1 MEIQTLNPA
10 TPRQRQRIEAFL
22 KRNGLRID
30 DMNYYAAA
38 LDDDGEMIA
47 GGGLKDDVIKCVA
60 VDDAHKGEAIA
71 NTLVSH
77 LISHANQEG
86 YSCIKLFTK
95 PKNRQLFESLSFRL
109 LAEAPEA
116 ILMETGI
123 GGISNTVKAL
133 KKIKEES
140 EKYKEY
146 NKECREDSKECKEDS
161 KECKEDCKECKED
174 SKECKEEEKTN
185 LNTST
190 PQHLNT
196 SYLNTSTSQHLN
208 TSYLNTSTPHH
219 LTTTTPPRGVVVMN
233 CNPFTLGHRYLI
245 EQAAKQVK
253 RLYVMVVR
261 EDCSLFA
268 YTERKAMV
276 EQGVADIENVS
287 VIDGSDYAISRATFP
302 TYFLKRLDDAADTQM
317 QLDLDLFRRH
327 IAPALGATVRF
338 VGTEPT
344 DQLTRRYNQLMHE
357 ALTDVREID
366 RLAKDGNAVSAS
378 RVRKAM
384 EQGDMNTIRQLV
396 PPTTLPYIIAHLA
409 TQALQAELDTTPKPG
424 LVDKDNNGAHRDM
437 DHALMQLSINTL
449 HPYFMR
455 LALLGFADTLPSHTA
470 IRDTGIEAEKAM
482 LAATNGVNTHKGALF
497 SMGLAVVAA
506 AYEEKKAA
514 ANKEEREEERK
525 KEEKGKE
532 RGKEEREDSQVPLK
546 SLESLESLAPLAPI
560 ESLASP
566 LSSLQLTIK
575 SLAASFPDTSGTHG
589 SKAKQLSNGTTTIKG
604 ALDNAR
610 EGYEKLFAEWLPFY
624 NERRKSHDAHALHK
638 TLLRIM
644 CDLDD
649 TNIIY
654 RTNFATA
661 EQVKQEARA
670 LLDNFKEA
678 YAAESKEKCTSTIEE
693 CASAIEE
700 KCASAELL
708 ALKDMDHR
716 YTARNI
722 SPGGAADMLSL
733 TVFIGSI
740 QTY

>member
-22 KRNGLRID
+22 KRNALRID
-30 DMNYYAAA
+30 NMNYYAAV

-86 YSCIKLFTK
+86 YGCIKLFTK

-123 GGISNTVKAL
+123 GGISNTVEAL

-146 NKECREDSKECKEDS
+146 NKECKEDS
-161 KECKEDCKECKED
+161 KKCKENT
-174 SKECKEEEKTN
+174 SY

-196 SYLNTSTSQHLN
+196 TMQPT
-208 TSYLNTSTPHH
+208 
-219 LTTTTPPRGVVVMN
+219 GCIVMN

-245 EQAAKQVK
+245 EQAAKQVE
-253 RLYVMVVR
+253 RLYVMVVK

-317 QLDLDLFRRH
+317 LLDLDLFRRH

-357 ALTDVREID
+357 ALKDVREIN
-366 RLAKDGNAVSAS
+366 RLEKDGNAVSAS
-378 RVRKAM
+378 RVRRAM
-384 EQGDMNTIRQLV
+384 EEGDMNTIRQLV

-449 HPYFMR
+449 HPYFVR
-455 LALLGFADTLPSHTA
+455 LAFLGFADTLPSHTV
-470 IRDTGIEAEKAM
+470 IRDAGIEAEKAM
-482 LAATNGVNTHKGALF
+482 LEATNGVNTHKGALF

-514 ANKEEREEERK
+514 ANKEER
-525 KEEKGKE
+525 GKE
-532 RGKEEREDSQVPLK
+532 REEEY
-546 SLESLESLAPLAPI
+546 
-560 ESLASP
+560 

-575 SLAASFPDTSGTHG
+575 ALAASFPDTSGTHG

-649 TNIIY
+649 TNVIY
-654 RTNFATA
+654 RTNVVTA
-661 EQVKQEARA
+661 EEVKQEARA
-670 LLDNFKEA
+670 LLASFEEA
-678 YAAESKEKCTSTIEE
+678 YAAEDKEK

-708 ALKDMDHR
+708 ALKDMDRR
-716 YTARNI
+716 YTERNI

>member
-30 DMNYYAAA
+30 DMNYYAAV

-86 YSCIKLFTK
+86 YGCIKLFTK

-123 GGISNTVKAL
+123 GGISNTVEAL

-146 NKECREDSKECKEDS
+146 NKECKEDN
-161 KECKEDCKECKED
+161 KECKED

-185 LNTST
+185 LNTTTPQHLNTSYLNTSYLNTTT

-196 SYLNTSTSQHLN
+196 SYLNTSTPQHLN
-208 TSYLNTSTPHH
+208 TTMQPT
-219 LTTTTPPRGVVVMN
+219 GCIVMN

-245 EQAAKQVK
+245 EQAAKQVE

-317 QLDLDLFRRH
+317 LLDLDLFRRH

-357 ALTDVREID
+357 ALKDVREIN
-366 RLAKDGNAVSAS
+366 RLEKDGNAVSAS

-384 EQGDMNTIRQLV
+384 EEGDMNTIRQLV

-449 HPYFMR
+449 HPYFVR
-455 LALLGFADTLPSHTA
+455 LAFLGFADTLPSHTV
-470 IRDTGIEAEKAM
+470 IRDAGIEAEKAM
-482 LAATNGVNTHKGALF
+482 LEATNGVNTHKGALF

-514 ANKEEREEERK
+514 ANKEER
-525 KEEKGKE
+525 GKE
-532 RGKEEREDSQVPLK
+532 REEEY
-546 SLESLESLAPLAPI
+546 
-560 ESLASP
+560 

-575 SLAASFPDTSGTHG
+575 ALAASFPDTSGTHG

-649 TNIIY
+649 TNVIY
-654 RTNFATA
+654 RTNVATA
-661 EQVKQEARA
+661 EEVKQEARA
-670 LLDNFKEA
+670 LLASFEEA
-678 YAAESKEKCTSTIEE
+678 YAAEDKEK

-708 ALKDMDHR
+708 ALKDMDRR
-716 YTARNI
+716 YTERNI

>member
-30 DMNYYAAA
+30 DMNYYAAV

-95 PKNRQLFESLSFRL
+95 PENRQLFESLSFRL

-123 GGISNTVKAL
+123 GGISNTVEAL

-146 NKECREDSKECKEDS
+146 NKECKEDS
-161 KECKEDCKECKED
+161 KKCKEVG
-174 SKECKEEEKTN
+174 KTN
-185 LNTST
+185 LNTTT

-196 SYLNTSTSQHLN
+196 PYLNTT
-208 TSYLNTSTPHH
+208 TPQH
-219 LTTTTPPRGVVVMN
+219 LTTTPPHGGVVVMN

-276 EQGVADIENVS
+276 EQGVADIENVN

-317 QLDLDLFRRH
+317 LLDLDLFRCH

-357 ALTDVREID
+357 ALKDVREID

-449 HPYFMR
+449 HPYFVR
-455 LALLGFADTLPSHTA
+455 LALLGFADTLPSHAA

-497 SMGLAVVAA
+497 SMGLAVVAT

-514 ANKEEREEERK
+514 ANKEERE
-525 KEEKGKE
+525 KEKRE
-532 RGKEEREDSQVPLK
+532 KEEREDSQVPPETLEPLAP
-546 SLESLESLAPLAPI
+546 LESL

-649 TNIIY
+649 TNVIY
-654 RTNFATA
+654 RTNVATA
-661 EQVKQEARA
+661 EEVKQEARA
-670 LLDNFKEA
+670 LLASFEEA
-678 YAAESKEKCTSTIEE
+678 YAAEDKEKCE
-693 CASAIEE
+693 SAIEE
-700 KCASAELL
+700 KCASTLEEKCASTELL
-708 ALKDMDHR
+708 ALKDMDRR

>member
-30 DMNYYAAA
+30 DMNYYAAV

-146 NKECREDSKECKEDS
+146 NKECKEDS
-161 KECKEDCKECKED
+161 KECRENT
-174 SKECKEEEKTN
+174 SY

-196 SYLNTSTSQHLN
+196 TMQPT
-208 TSYLNTSTPHH
+208 
-219 LTTTTPPRGVVVMN
+219 GCIVMN
-233 CNPFTLGHRYLI
+233 CNPFTLGHRYLVESASRMVEHLFVI
-245 EQAAKQVK
+245 
-253 RLYVMVVR
+253 VVR
-261 EDCSLFA
+261 EDRSAFS
-268 YTERKAMV
+268 YQERKAMV
-276 EQGVADIENVS
+276 TAGTADLKNVT
-287 VIDGSDYAISRATFP
+287 VCDGSEYAISNTTFP
-302 TYFLKRLDDAADTQM
+302 TYFLKRLTDATDTQIL
-317 QLDLDLFRRH
+317 LDLDLFRRH
-327 IAPALGATVRF
+327 IAPALGAEVRF

-344 DQLTRRYNQLMHE
+344 DELTRRYNELMMESLGKDH
-357 ALTDVREID
+357 VVEIP
-366 RLAKDGNAVSAS
+366 RLENGGVAVSAS
-378 RVRKAM
+378 RVRRAM
-384 EQGDMNTIRQLV
+384 DSNSLKEAAQLV

-409 TQALQAELDTTPKPG
+409 TRALHAELDTTPKPG
-424 LVDKDNNGAHRDM
+424 LVDKDNSGAHRDM
-437 DHALMQLSINTL
+437 DHALMSRSIRAI
-449 HPYFMR
+449 HPYFVR
-455 LALLGFADTLPSHTA
+455 LALLGFAADIPSHDD
-470 IRDTGIEAEKAM
+470 IVKTGIEAERAM
-482 LAATNGVNTHKGALF
+482 FEATNGVNTYKGALF

-506 AYEEKKAA
+506 AGKAWQGYSITPQALSA
-514 ANKEEREEERK
+514 AISK
-525 KEEKGKE
+525 
-532 RGKEEREDSQVPLK
+532 
-546 SLESLESLAPLAPI
+546 LAFA
-560 ESLASP
+560 
-566 LSSLQLTIK
+566 
-575 SLAASFPDTSGTHG
+575 FPDTKGTHG
-589 SKAKQLSNGTTTIKG
+589 SKAKQTAASETATFKG

-610 EGYEKLFAEWLPFY
+610 EGYPMLFNDWLPFY
-624 NERRKSHDAHALHK
+624 ANLIKNGEPHALHL

-649 TNIIY
+649 TNIVY
-654 RTNFATA
+654 RTSLAMMK
-661 EQVKQEARA
+661 QVKEESRSVLSRWSEATHGTPQA
-670 LLDNFKEA
+670 DGGTNLD
-678 YAAESKEKCTSTIEE
+678 TI
-693 CASAIEE
+693 
-700 KCASAELL
+700 LG
-708 ALKDMDHR
+708 DMNR
-716 YTARNI
+716 SFVQRNI
-722 SPGGAADMLSL
+722 SPGGSADMLSL
-733 TVFIGSI
+733 VVFINGVLG
-740 QTY
+740 

>member
-22 KRNGLRID
+22 KRNALRID
-30 DMNYYAAA
+30 DMNYYAAV

-123 GGISNTVKAL
+123 GGISNTVEAL

-140 EKYKEY
+140 KTYKEY
-146 NKECREDSKECKEDS
+146 NKECKEDS
-161 KECKEDCKECKED
+161 KKCKE
-174 SKECKEEEKTN
+174 
-185 LNTST
+185 
-190 PQHLNT
+190 NT
-196 SYLNTSTSQHLN
+196 SYLNTSPPQHLN
-208 TSYLNTSTPHH
+208 TTMQPT
-219 LTTTTPPRGVVVMN
+219 GCIVMN

-245 EQAAKQVK
+245 EQAAKQVE

-276 EQGVADIENVS
+276 EQGVADIENVN

-317 QLDLDLFRRH
+317 LLDLDLFRRH

-357 ALTDVREID
+357 VLKDVRETA
-366 RLAKDGNAVSAS
+366 RLEKDGNAVSAS

-384 EQGDMNTIRQLV
+384 EEGDMNTIRQLV

-409 TQALQAELDTTPKPG
+409 TRALHAELDTTPKPG

-437 DHALMQLSINTL
+437 DHALMSRSIRAI
-449 HPYFMR
+449 HPYFVR
-455 LALLGFADTLPSHTA
+455 LALLGFAADMPSHDD
-470 IRDTGIEAEKAM
+470 IVKTGIEAERAM
-482 LAATNGVNTHKGALF
+482 FEATNGVNTYKGALF

-506 AYEEKKAA
+506 AGKAWQGCSITPQTLSA
-514 ANKEEREEERK
+514 AISK
-525 KEEKGKE
+525 
-532 RGKEEREDSQVPLK
+532 
-546 SLESLESLAPLAPI
+546 LAFA
-560 ESLASP
+560 
-566 LSSLQLTIK
+566 
-575 SLAASFPDTSGTHG
+575 FPDTKGTHG
-589 SKAKQLSNGTTTIKG
+589 SKAKQTAASETATFKG

-610 EGYEKLFAEWLPFY
+610 EGYPMLFNDWLPFY
-624 NERRKSHDAHALHK
+624 ANLCKNGEPHALHL

-649 TNIIY
+649 TNIVY
-654 RTNFATA
+654 RTSLAMMK
-661 EQVKQEARA
+661 QVKEESRSVLSRWSEATHGTPQTDGGTN
-670 LLDNFKEA
+670 LD
-678 YAAESKEKCTSTIEE
+678 TI
-693 CASAIEE
+693 
-700 KCASAELL
+700 LG
-708 ALKDMDHR
+708 DMNR
-716 YTARNI
+716 SFVQRNI
-722 SPGGAADMLSL
+722 SPGGSADMLSL
-733 TVFIGSI
+733 VVFINGVLG
-740 QTY
+740 

>member
-22 KRNGLRID
+22 KRNALRID
-30 DMNYYAAA
+30 DMNYYASV

-123 GGISNTVKAL
+123 GGISNTVEAL
-133 KKIKEES
+133 KKIKDNGE
-140 EKYKEY
+140 
-146 NKECREDSKECKEDS
+146 
-161 KECKEDCKECKED
+161 
-174 SKECKEEEKTN
+174 
-185 LNTST
+185 
-190 PQHLNT
+190 
-196 SYLNTSTSQHLN
+196 
-208 TSYLNTSTPHH
+208 
-219 LTTTTPPRGVVVMN
+219 RGVVVMN

-245 EQAAKQVK
+245 EQAAKQVE

-276 EQGVADIENVS
+276 EQGVADIENVN

-317 QLDLDLFRRH
+317 LLDLDLFRRH
-327 IAPALGATVRF
+327 IAPALGAEVRF

-344 DQLTRRYNQLMHE
+344 DELTRRYNELMMESLGKDH
-357 ALTDVREID
+357 VVQIP
-366 RLAKDGNAVSAS
+366 RLENGGVAVSAS
-378 RVRKAM
+378 RVRRAM
-384 EQGDMNTIRQLV
+384 DSNSLKEAAQLV

-409 TQALQAELDTTPKPG
+409 TRALHAELDTTPKPG
-424 LVDKDNNGAHRDM
+424 LVDKDNSGAHRDM
-437 DHALMQLSINTL
+437 DHALMSRSIRAI
-449 HPYFMR
+449 HPYFVR
-455 LALLGFADTLPSHTA
+455 LALLGFAADMPSHDD
-470 IRDTGIEAEKAM
+470 IVKTGIEAERAM
-482 LAATNGVNTHKGALF
+482 FEATNGVNTYKGALF

-506 AYEEKKAA
+506 AGKAWQGSSITPQTLSA
-514 ANKEEREEERK
+514 AISK
-525 KEEKGKE
+525 
-532 RGKEEREDSQVPLK
+532 
-546 SLESLESLAPLAPI
+546 LAFA
-560 ESLASP
+560 
-566 LSSLQLTIK
+566 
-575 SLAASFPDTSGTHG
+575 FPDTKGTHG
-589 SKAKQLSNGTTTIKG
+589 SKAKQTAASETATFKG

-610 EGYEKLFAEWLPFY
+610 EGYPMLFNDWLPFY
-624 NERRKSHDAHALHK
+624 ANLCKNGEPHALHL

-649 TNIIY
+649 TNIVY
-654 RTNFATA
+654 RTSLAMMK
-661 EQVKQEARA
+661 QVKEESRDVLSRWSEATHGTPQDDGGTN
-670 LLDNFKEA
+670 LD
-678 YAAESKEKCTSTIEE
+678 TI
-693 CASAIEE
+693 
-700 KCASAELL
+700 LG
-708 ALKDMDHR
+708 DMNR
-716 YTARNI
+716 SFVQRNI
-722 SPGGAADMLSL
+722 SPGGSADMLSL
-733 TVFIGSI
+733 VVFINGVLG
-740 QTY
+740 

>member
-22 KRNGLRID
+22 KRNALRID
-30 DMNYYAAA
+30 DMNYYAAV

-86 YSCIKLFTK
+86 YGCIKLFTK

-123 GGISNTVKAL
+123 GGISNTVEAL

-146 NKECREDSKECKEDS
+146 NKECKEDNKECKEDN
-161 KECKEDCKECKED
+161 KECKED

-185 LNTST
+185 LNTTT

-196 SYLNTSTSQHLN
+196 SYLNTSTPQHLN
-208 TSYLNTSTPHH
+208 TTMQPT
-219 LTTTTPPRGVVVMN
+219 GCIVMN

-245 EQAAKQVK
+245 EQAAKQVE

-287 VIDGSDYAISRATFP
+287 IIDGSDYAISRATFP

-317 QLDLDLFRRH
+317 LLDLDLFRRH

-357 ALTDVREID
+357 ALKDVREIN
-366 RLAKDGNAVSAS
+366 RLEKDGNAVSAS

-384 EQGDMNTIRQLV
+384 EEGDMNTIRQLV

-437 DHALMQLSINTL
+437 DYALMQLSINTL
-449 HPYFMR
+449 HPYFVR
-455 LALLGFADTLPSHTA
+455 LAFLGFADTLPSHTV
-470 IRDTGIEAEKAM
+470 IRDAGIEAEKAM
-482 LAATNGVNTHKGALF
+482 LEATNGVNTHKGALF

-514 ANKEEREEERK
+514 ANKEVRGKEREEEY
-525 KEEKGKE
+525 
-532 RGKEEREDSQVPLK
+532 
-546 SLESLESLAPLAPI
+546 
-560 ESLASP
+560 

-575 SLAASFPDTSGTHG
+575 ALAASFPDTSGTHG

-649 TNIIY
+649 TNVIY
-654 RTNFATA
+654 RTNVVTA
-661 EQVKQEARA
+661 EEVKQEARA
-670 LLDNFKEA
+670 LLASFEEA
-678 YAAESKEKCTSTIEE
+678 YAAEDKEK

-708 ALKDMDHR
+708 ALKDMDRR
-716 YTARNI
+716 YTERNI

>member
-22 KRNGLRID
+22 KRNALRID
-30 DMNYYAAA
+30 DMNYYAAM

-86 YSCIKLFTK
+86 YGCIKLFTK
-95 PKNRQLFESLSFRL
+95 PKNRKLFESLSFRL

-123 GGISNTVKAL
+123 GGISNTVEAL

-146 NKECREDSKECKEDS
+146 NKECKEDNKECKEDNKECKEDS
-161 KECKEDCKECKED
+161 KECKED

-185 LNTST
+185 LNTTTPQHLNTSYLNTTTPQHLISQHLNTST

-196 SYLNTSTSQHLN
+196 SYLNTSTPQHHN
-208 TSYLNTSTPHH
+208 TTMQPT
-219 LTTTTPPRGVVVMN
+219 GCIVMN

-245 EQAAKQVK
+245 EQAAKQVE

-317 QLDLDLFRRH
+317 LLDLDLFRRH

-357 ALTDVREID
+357 ALKDVREIN
-366 RLAKDGNAVSAS
+366 RLEKDGNAVSAS

-384 EQGDMNTIRQLV
+384 EEGDMNTIRQLV

-437 DHALMQLSINTL
+437 DYALMQLSINTL
-449 HPYFMR
+449 HPYFVR
-455 LALLGFADTLPSHTA
+455 LAFLGFADTLPSHTV
-470 IRDTGIEAEKAM
+470 IRDAGIEAEKAM
-482 LAATNGVNTHKGALF
+482 LEATNGVNTHKGALF

-514 ANKEEREEERK
+514 ANKEER
-525 KEEKGKE
+525 GKE
-532 RGKEEREDSQVPLK
+532 REEEY
-546 SLESLESLAPLAPI
+546 
-560 ESLASP
+560 

-575 SLAASFPDTSGTHG
+575 ALAASFPDTSGTHG

-649 TNIIY
+649 TNVIY
-654 RTNFATA
+654 RTNVATA
-661 EQVKQEARA
+661 EEVKQEARA
-670 LLDNFKEA
+670 LLASFEEA
-678 YAAESKEKCTSTIEE
+678 YAAEDKEK

-708 ALKDMDHR
+708 ALKDMDRR
-716 YTARNI
+716 YTERNI